1 MCRGFRSQRICDD
14 QTLQKCIKSTYVPI
28 NFQYFKTIIPG
39 VVLALVF
46 CLFSQ
51 GINNLLAIEIFGTP
65 KSPISTVLIAILLGI
80 LMGNAFTP
88 RPGMMV
94 GLDFTQQYILKL
106 GIIFLGIRLSFEE
119 LIKFGSI
126 AIPLIIICIVGV
138 LILVKLL
145 IKKVPISSK
154 MSYLIAIGTSVC
166 GATAIVATAPVI
178 NAKKS
183 EVAYAI
189 ANITLFGV
197 IAMIVYPYFA
207 EWYFDNDA
215 LKTGLFLG
223 TSIHETSQVAA
234 AGLIYDQQFN
244 SPETLNVATVT
255 KLIRNTFLVIL
266 IPLFAFLYNR
276 GELKGQNYSILSI
289 FPYFVIGFIGMI
301 IVRNIGDQIFTTDND
316 SYVVW
321 TSLIGYLKT
330 LATVFLTMAMAAV
343 GISINLSELK
353 SMGYKPFVVGLI
365 AAITVG
371 FISLIYIET
380 LIKFI

>member
-1 MCRGFRSQRICDD
+1 MQ
-14 QTLQKCIKSTYVPI
+14 LK
-28 NFQYFKTIIPG
+28 FQYLKAIFPGII
-39 VVLALVF
+39 LALIF

-80 LMGNAFTP
+80 VMGNAFTP
-88 RPGMMV
+88 RPGMMI

-126 AIPLIIICIVGV
+126 AIPLIIVCIMGV

-197 IAMIVYPYFA
+197 IAMLVYPYFA
-207 EWYFDNDA
+207 EWYFDGDA
-215 LKTGLFLG
+215 LKVGLFLG
-223 TSIHETSQVAA
+223 TAIHETSQVAA

-276 GELKGQNYSILSI
+276 GEIKEKNYSILSI
-289 FPYFVIGFIGMI
+289 FPYFVLGFIGMI
-301 IVRNIGDQIFTTDND
+301 IIRNVGDQIFSIENLNFEF
-316 SYVVW
+316 YEIW
-321 TSLIGYLKT
+321 KNFIGYIKI

-343 GISINLSELK
+343 GISINLGDLK
-353 SMGYKPFVVGLI
+353 SMGYKPFLVGLI
-365 AAITVG
+365 AAVTVG
-371 FISLIYIET
+371 IISLVYIET
-380 LIKFI
+380 FTKFI

>member
-1 MCRGFRSQRICDD
+1 MSSKFIYLKRI
-14 QTLQKCIKSTYVPI
+14 
-28 NFQYFKTIIPG
+28 FPG
-39 VVLALVF
+39 VTLALIF
-46 CLFSQ
+46 YLFSH
-51 GINNLLAIEIFGTP
+51 GINNVLAIEIFGTP

-106 GIIFLGIRLSFEE
+106 GIIFLGIRLSFDEF
-119 LIKFGSI
+119 IKFGSI
-126 AIPLIIICIVGV
+126 AIPLIIVCIVGV
-138 LILVKLL
+138 LILIKLL

-178 NAKKS
+178 NAKKT

-197 IAMIVYPYFA
+197 IAMLVYPYFA
-207 EWYFDNDA
+207 EWYFNNED
-215 LKTGLFLG
+215 LKAGLFLG

-255 KLIRNTFLVIL
+255 KLIRNTFLVIM

-276 GELKGQNYSILSI
+276 GEVKDKSYSILDI
-289 FPYFVIGFIGMI
+289 FPYFVLGFIGMI
-301 IVRNIGDQIFTTDND
+301 IVRNLGDQIFTIEKGNNNFWI
-316 SYVVW
+316 SF
-321 TSLIGYLKT
+321 IEYLKI
-330 LATVFLTMAMAAV
+330 LATAFLTMAMAAV

-380 LIKFI
+380 LSKFFI

>member
-1 MCRGFRSQRICDD
+1 MTFNYQY
-14 QTLQKCIKSTYVPI
+14 LKSIV
-28 NFQYFKTIIPG
+28 PG

-51 GINNLLAIEIFGTP
+51 GINNVLAIEIFGTP

-106 GIIFLGIRLSFEE
+106 GIIFLGIRLSFSDF
-119 LIKFGSI
+119 IKFGSI
-126 AIPLIIICIVGV
+126 AIPLIIICILGV

-197 IAMIVYPYFA
+197 IAMLVYPYFA
-207 EWYFDNDA
+207 EWYFDGAA
-215 LKTGLFLG
+215 LNAGLFLG

-244 SPETLNVATVT
+244 SPETLDAATVT

-276 GELKGQNYSILSI
+276 GELKGQNYSILNI
-289 FPYFVIGFIGMI
+289 FPYFVLGFIGMI
-301 IVRNIGDQIFTTDND
+301 IVRNIGDQLFPTGNNNHEMW
-316 SYVVW
+316 VN
-321 TSLIGYLKT
+321 LIGYLKT

-343 GISINLSELK
+343 GISINLGELK

-371 FISLIYIET
+371 IISLIYIET
-380 LIKFI
+380 LNKFI